1 MLQITN
7 KNQFLNYIF
16 LVAGIAVLL
25 NLVARSNFLRLDV
38 TDGGLFKLSDSSKD
52 VISKLDQ
59 PLSARV
65 FFSGELPG
73 PYANS
78 RRYLQDLLEEYEAYA
93 GGKFRFEFVNPDKDS
108 KAQEQARNA
117 NIPPIQLQAL
127 ENDKMEIKTVY
138 MGMVL
143 NYENKKESIPVI
155 QTTQGLEYNITATIK
170 KLTSTGLKTIGLISE
185 ENEEV
190 STQNLSQ
197 FLQQLYN
204 VRQTSL
210 LNPIDSDIEV
220 LLMNGRGDSLK
231 ANELYNLDQF
241 LMRGGRLFI
250 GQGSVRDFIQQGFAM
265 EVRSNI
271 FSFLEH
277 YGLKIGKE
285 LLVDKSCSQ
294 IQVQSQQGMFVF
306 RNAIDYPPFPLIKKF
321 NTDHPITAN
330 STVSRLFFINEVT
343 PSESTANQ
351 GSALVTPLMYTS
363 DQTGALPGP
372 FYQIQ
377 PSQNP
382 LMNVFPYPS
391 KVVAALCEASVGSY
405 FAGDTTFSQRE
416 SFIAKPAAPVQ
427 IVLVTDNQF
436 FNDRRAG
443 GSDENVDFI
452 LNTVDY
458 LTNNREL
465 IALRARN
472 VKMQPLESVSDATR
486 NTVKWVNFLL
496 PAALVV
502 VMGGISW
509 RRQLAKRKTLEE
521 MYD

>member
-1 MLQITN
+1 MLHITN
-7 KNQFLNYIF
+7 KNQFLNYLF
-16 LVAGIAVLL
+16 LVAGIGVLL
-25 NLVARSNFLRLDV
+25 NVVARSNFFRLDV
-38 TDGGLFKLSDSSKD
+38 TDGGLFKLSDSSKL
-52 VISKLDQ
+52 VIAKLDH
-59 PLSARV
+59 PLTARV

-73 PYANS
+73 PYASS

-93 GGKFRFEFVNPDKDS
+93 EGNFHFEFVNPDKDS
-108 KAQEQARNA
+108 KAQEQARSA

-143 NYENKKESIPVI
+143 NYESKRETIPVI
-155 QTTQGLEYNITATIK
+155 QTAQGLEYNITATIK

-185 ENEEV
+185 DNEEV
-190 STQNLSQ
+190 STQNLGK
-197 FLQQLYN
+197 FLEQLYV
-204 VRQTSL
+204 VRRTTL
-210 LNPIDSDIEV
+210 LSPIDSDVEV
-220 LLMNGRGDSLK
+220 LLVNGRADSLK
-231 ANELYNLDQF
+231 PGELFHLDQF

-250 GQGSVRDFIQQGFAM
+250 GQSSVKDFIQQGFAM

-277 YGLKIGKE
+277 YGLKVGKE

-321 NTDHPITAN
+321 NMAHPITAN
-330 STVSRLFFINEVT
+330 ATVARLFFVNDVT
-343 PSESTANQ
+343 ESDHQ
-351 GSALVTPLMYTS
+351 DGVIVTPLMYTS

-382 LMNVFPYPS
+382 MMNVFPYSS
-391 KVVAALCEASVGSY
+391 KVVAALTEANVGSY
-405 FAGDTTFSQRE
+405 LAGDTSFSHRAN
-416 SFIAKPAAPVQ
+416 FIAKSAEPVQ

-443 GSDENVDFI
+443 GADENVDFI

-458 LTNNREL
+458 LANEREL
-465 IALRARN
+465 ITLRARN
-472 VKMQPLESVSDATR
+472 VKMQPLESLSDAKR
-486 NTVKWVNFLL
+486 NTLKWTNVLL

-502 VMGGISW
+502 IVGGMSW
-509 RRQLAKRKTLEE
+509 RRQRSKRKTLEE